1 MATRIEEGNLPKEE
15 APMENIGFN
24 PEKIDGKGEDK

>member
-1 MATRIEEGNLPKEE
+1 MATRIEEENLSKEE
-15 APMENIGFN
+15 APLENIGFD

>member
-1 MATRIEEGNLPKEE
+1 MATRIEEENLTKEE
-15 APMENIGFN
+15 APMKNIGFD

>member
-1 MATRIEEGNLPKEE
+1 MATIREEENLPKEE
-15 APMENIGFN
+15 APMDNIGFN

>member
-1 MATRIEEGNLPKEE
+1 MATVREEENLPKEE
-15 APMENIGFN
+15 APMDNIGFN

>member
-1 MATRIEEGNLPKEE
+1 MATRIEEENLPKEE
-15 APMENIGFN
+15 APLDNIGFD

>member
-1 MATRIEEGNLPKEE
+1 MATRIEEENLPKEE
-15 APMENIGFN
+15 APMDDIGLD